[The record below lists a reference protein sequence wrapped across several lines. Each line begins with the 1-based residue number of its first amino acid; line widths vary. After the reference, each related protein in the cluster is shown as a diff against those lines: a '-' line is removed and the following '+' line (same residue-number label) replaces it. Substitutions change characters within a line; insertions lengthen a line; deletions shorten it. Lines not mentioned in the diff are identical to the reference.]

1 MKRKIFI
8 ILFFISSFSFSQDI
22 KIISSDQSRIVI
34 QYIPE
39 STDTLNLKGIRDNF
53 VRLVFSGTSIDN
65 AGETGMPEIP
75 VKILNLGVPSE
86 YGSQIKIIS
95 EKRSQIN
102 GMPAP
107 VPELSN
113 NEGLLE
119 ERYIKNE
126 NYNNFIY
133 PETIMFGNFGY
144 AASVPV
150 QQVKI
155 YPMTLDNSGKISILK
170 EIIFEVVFSGSGS
183 GVKIPGDDLIISGII
198 NCDAAKNWGK
208 VTAKKSYNKINASA
222 DLSSGNWYKFTVGT
236 EGIYKISKNMLQS
249 YGIPADV
256 DPRTIKIFN
265 NGGYQLPED
274 VDLDSENFN
283 EIAIKVV
290 GEEDGVFNDNDYIL
304 FYARTTNFV
313 DPLSNGNLK
322 RVYNHFSKSNYY
334 FITSGGN
341 KGKRMQVKSS
351 VDTDGFYEQTVT
363 NNLVYYEI
371 DNRNIGKSGRMYLG
385 EDFTSAN
392 SQRTFINTLSG
403 RIPGTSIN
411 YSVQMV
417 NASQKGTL
425 NLKMYENESLIKTGT
440 IISTSASINGKY
452 KIGIAGTFSF
462 TSSMNLP
469 SNRSM
474 LRIACESNS
483 ELNGY
488 LDYFEI
494 QYKRDLSSSGDSV
507 FVFGKDTTAAVKYK
521 LTNFTNTTEIRV
533 YDITDYANV
542 MEISSA
548 DVSGGDFSFTA
559 NETEGVISKYFGT
572 STAKYRSPGTAEK
585 VKNSY
590 LKSETSGAEYIII
603 TPAEFE
609 TQSQRLK
616 TYRGSNSNKYPV
628 TSKVVLVEEI
638 FNEFGCGQRDPSA
651 IRNFI
656 RYAFENWSVKPKHVL
671 LMGDG
676 TYDYF
681 NAEGKNNNFIPTYQT
696 IETLYELSS
705 YGTDDY
711 YVKVAGND
719 KFLDLTIGRFPIN
732 SAEEADN
739 LISKIINY
747 EKDITSGIWRNKIS
761 LVADD
766 NYTFESSSED
776 EHTTQCEDLSRN
788 IPDFMEINKIYLATY
803 PLEETGA
810 GKRRPEVTKA
820 IINAVNDGTL
830 IMNFVGHGSPDVWTH
845 EYVLTRSKTIPE
857 FNNDKLFFLVAAT
870 CDFAKFDFTDETSGA
885 EMMLLKENTGAV
897 GVFAATR
904 KAYSSYNAALNKS
917 FFTTLLNQRDIDY
930 NRVTLG
936 QASVQAKNANINS
949 SLINTS
955 VFHLLCDPYLR
966 LNIPVMPVEIDSL
979 NGSSLSSN
987 VQLKALSHSKIKGK
1001 VIDKFGNIDQNF
1013 SGEAYI
1019 SVYDARTTI
1028 TIPDFM
1034 GIKMVKE
1041 GGAIFKGRVNV
1052 VDGFYEAD
1060 FIVPKDISYTNS
1072 NGKMVVYVYNES
1084 TDGIGFTKNVI
1095 IGGSDSTATDD
1106 KKGPDVNIY
1115 FDDTK
1120 FENAYLV
1127 NQNFKLIVDLSDET
1141 GLNTTGLGI
1150 GHKIE
1155 ATLNND
1161 IKNSIDL
1168 SNYFSGDLNSGGKS
1182 GKIEYNFIDM
1192 PVGNHTLSVKAWD
1205 VFNNL
1210 TIEDVNFTVV
1220 SNESL
1225 AIKDVYNY
1233 PNPFSDKTLFT
1244 FQHNIS
1250 DFIDVKIKIY
1260 TIAGRLIK
1268 EIEQNQVLDKFVKID
1283 WDGRDED
1290 GDLLANGTYLY
1301 KLIIKT
1307 GSQNE
1312 TKSVLG
1318 KLAVIR

>member
-1 MKRKIFI
+1 MKQNILV

-22 KIISSDQSRIVI
+22 KIISSNQSRIVI
-34 QYIPE
+34 KYIPE
-39 STDTLNLKGIRDNF
+39 ATDTINIKGIRENF
-53 VRLVFSGTSIDN
+53 VKLVFSGTSIDN
-65 AGETGMPEIP
+65 AEETGMPEIP

-95 EKRSQIN
+95 EKRSQIT
-102 GMPAP
+102 GVPVP
-107 VPELSN
+107 VPELLN

-126 NYNNFIY
+126 NYSNFIY
-133 PETIMFGNFGY
+133 PETIMFGDFGY

-150 QQVKI
+150 QQLKI
-155 YPMTLDNSGKISILK
+155 YPMTSDNSGKISILN
-170 EIIFEVVFSGSGS
+170 EIIFEVVLSGSGS
-183 GVKIPGDDLIISGII
+183 GVKIPDDDMIISGII
-198 NCDAAKNWGK
+198 NSDAAKNWGK
-208 VTAKKSYNKINASA
+208 VFTKKSFKKTNSSY
-222 DLSSGNWYKFTVGT
+222 DLSSGTWYKFTVGT
-236 EGIYKISKNMLQS
+236 EGIYKITKTMLQS

-265 NGGYQLPED
+265 NGGYQLSED
-274 VDLDSENFN
+274 VNVNSDNFK
-283 EIAIKVV
+283 EIALKVV

-322 RVYNHFSKSNYY
+322 RVFNHFSKSNYY

-341 KGKRMQVKSS
+341 QGKRMQMKSS
-351 VDTDGFYEQTVT
+351 VQTDDYYEQTTT
-363 NNLVYYEI
+363 NNLVYHEI
-371 DNRNIGKSGRMYLG
+371 DIRNIGKSGRMYLG

-403 RIPGTSIN
+403 RIPGTPIN

-425 NLKMYENESLIKTGT
+425 NLKFYENESLVKSGT
-440 IISTSASINGKY
+440 IISTSASVNGKY
-452 KIGIAGTFSF
+452 KIGIAGTFNF
-462 TSSMNLP
+462 TSSMSLP

-533 YDITDYANV
+533 YDITDYDNV

-548 DVSGGDFSFTA
+548 DISGGDFSFIA
-559 NETEGVISKYFGT
+559 NETKGEISKYFGI
-572 STAKYRSPGTAEK
+572 STAKFRTSGAAEK

-590 LKSETSGAEYIII
+590 LKSEISGAEYIII

-609 TQSQRLK
+609 AQAQRLK
-616 TYRGSNSNKYPV
+616 TYRESNSKYPV
-628 TSKVVLVEEI
+628 TSKVVQAEEI
-638 FNEFGCGQRDPSA
+638 FIEFGCGQRDPSS

-656 RYAFENWSVKPKHVL
+656 KYAFENWSVKPKHIL

-681 NAEGKNNNFIPTYQT
+681 NLENKNNNFIPTYQT
-696 IETLYELSS
+696 IETLYEISS

-719 KFLDLTIGRFPIN
+719 KLLDLTIGRLPVN
-732 SAEEADN
+732 TVEEADN
-739 LISKIINY
+739 LVSKIISY
-747 EKDITSGIWRNKIS
+747 EKDIASGIWRNKIS

-766 NYTFESSSED
+766 KYTFESSSEV
-776 EHTTQCEDLSRN
+776 EHTNQCEDLARI
-788 IPDFMEINKIYLATY
+788 IPEFMDVNKIYLATY
-803 PLEETGA
+803 PLVETGA

-820 IINAVNDGTL
+820 IINTVNDGTL
-830 IMNFVGHGSPDVWTH
+830 VLCFVGHGSPEVWTH
-845 EYVLTRSKTIPE
+845 EQVLSRSTTIPE
-857 FNNDKLFFLVAAT
+857 FKNEKLFFLVAAT

-904 KAYSSYNAALNKS
+904 KAYGNLNAALNKS
-917 FFTTLLNQRDIDY
+917 FFTTLLNQRDMDY
-930 NRVTLG
+930 NRITLG
-936 QASVQAKNANINS
+936 QASVLAKNANMGN
-949 SLINTS
+949 LVNTS
-955 VFHLLCDPYLR
+955 IFHLLCDPYLR
-966 LNIPVMPVEIDSL
+966 LNIPVMPVDIDSL
-979 NGSSLSSN
+979 NGNSLTDN
-987 VQLKALSHSKIKGK
+987 VQLKALSNSKIKGK
-1001 VIDKFGNIDQNF
+1001 VMDKSGNIDQNF
-1013 SGEAYI
+1013 NGEAYI

-1034 GIKMVKE
+1034 GVKMVKE

-1052 VDGFYEAD
+1052 SDGYYEAD
-1060 FIVPKDISYTNS
+1060 FIVPKDISYTNN
-1072 NGKMVVYVYNES
+1072 NGKMVVYVYNDS
-1084 TDGIGFTKNVI
+1084 KDGIGFTKNVI
-1095 IGGSDSTATDD
+1095 IGGADSTTADD

-1115 FDDTK
+1115 LDDTK

-1168 SNYFSGDLNSGGKS
+1168 SNYFTGDLNSGGKS

-1210 TIEDVNFTVV
+1210 TIENVNFTVV
-1220 SNESL
+1220 SNQSL

-1244 FQHNIS
+1244 FQHNIN
-1250 DFIDVKIKIY
+1250 DYIDVKIKIY
-1260 TIAGRLIK
+1260 TVAGRLIK

-1301 KLIIKT
+1301 KLIVKT